1 MCFIPTV
8 SGNWTLHL
16 WKGFSYIFHWD
27 SESRF
32 SFLLRTSSHG
42 RCVAEPRCCW
52 IASPRCLTIHLLW
65 IRCAEVAKKLN
76 VARNGSTSFPT
87 AGQSTCSGGF
97 LSPLHACLSLNTW
110 QVKPDGTGWVVG
122 LEGLGGGGGMG
133 GGGEMLKVILS
144 VWICVCSAC
153 VDAWISSLTFLLHL
167 PSLFFLSE
175 VTVVLLFFVLRTG
188 IAALFLSVG
197 GPCEALQRKYLL
209 CYSGHF
215 FGGILLETARLSPP
229 LHHHRSWTIAHH
241 TTGVDWDVVRVGGC
255 FGRGESVCSM
265 WAQIKSLV
273 HVSAFVIVSVL
284 QFYGFVSTWPYTN
297 SW

>member
-1 MCFIPTV
+1 MSVQEKKTNLKAGQSCKHIWKYWIVWTCCSSEPWGATSPLALHFFLDSSFFR
-8 SGNWTLHL
+8 SGLKCDSFQLFLETGLCTSERDL
-16 WKGFSYIFHWD
+16 AIFSTGILSPD
-27 SESRF
+27 F

-42 RCVAEPRCCW
+42 RCVDEPRCCW
-52 IASPRCLTIHLLW
+52 IASPCCLAIHLLW

-122 LEGLGGGGGMG
+122 LGGRGGDGGM

-153 VDAWISSLTFLLHL
+153 VDARIRRLTFLLHL
-167 PSLFFLSE
+167 PSLFFLSKIA
-175 VTVVLLFFVLRTG
+175 VVLLFFVLRTG
-188 IAALFLSVG
+188 ITTLFLSVG

-215 FGGILLETARLSPP
+215 FGGILLETARLFPP
-229 LHHHRSWTIAHH
+229 STI
-241 TTGVDWDVVRVGGC
+241 
-255 FGRGESVCSM
+255 
-265 WAQIKSLV
+265 IK
-273 HVSAFVIVSVL
+273 AE
-284 QFYGFVSTWPYTN
+284 Q
-297 SW
+297 